1 MDSIRRRLEEAA
13 TRRKRLVRS
22 LEFTDDPDG
31 ELARDVGIRL
41 SELRAEADELT
52 AALRTLE
59 QSQDPT
65 PTPEL
70 LDALPVTGPDLA
82 RVSDE
87 RARVLFD
94 AFRLEITYD
103 KPTHTARCRAT
114 LTTDTLPRAVAAA
127 AGDHAAIWVVPPT
140 GFEPVLPP

>member
-1 MDSIRRRLEEAA
+1 M
-13 TRRKRLVRS
+13 
-22 LEFTDDPDG
+22 
-31 ELARDVGIRL
+31 GIRL
-41 SELRAEADELT
+41 SELRVEADELT
-52 AALRTLE
+52 AALRSLE
-59 QSQDPT
+59 DSQDPV

-87 RARVLFD
+87 RALFG

-103 KPTHTARCRAT
+103 KPTRTARCRAT
-114 LTTDTLPRAVAAA
+114 LTTDTLSRAVAAA
-127 AGDHAAIWVVPPT
+127 AGDHAAIWFVPPT